1 MHLLIACAGSWL
13 ALLGAFAAALIGL
26 PAPRSA
32 TDTVVIVV
40 IGAAALVF
48 SRLGLGAVLA
58 LAVRLLPAGR
68 LRSVVITAMLRI
80 MPIMLR
86 STALAAASATLALQ
100 SAHGAPVHES
110 PPHTDLRV
118 TAPAA
123 VDASATDTDT
133 AVGAPTA
140 HPDAAVDDSGL
151 DTDAAVDD
159 SGSDTDAAVDDSGL
173 DTDAAVDD
181 AGADT
186 GAPLPDPGWPT
197 SPSDDAPPRDPG
209 WPTDAPAAGDSPV
222 ATPPSEDSPRT
233 PPDGDDDADES
244 SDTDPRASG
253 VHVVNDGESLWSIA
267 ADRAAPNEDTD
278 ELVAEIYANNRDRI
292 GPNPNLIMPGQRLE
306 IAP

>member
-26 PAPRSA
+26 PAPRST

-40 IGAAALVF
+40 IGAAALIF

-110 PPHTDLRV
+110 PPHTDLSV

-123 VDASATDTDT
+123 VDDSATDTDT
-133 AVGAPTA
+133 AVG
-140 HPDAAVDDSGL
+140 
-151 DTDAAVDD
+151 
-159 SGSDTDAAVDDSGL
+159 
-173 DTDAAVDD
+173 D

-186 GAPLPDPGWPT
+186 GAPVPDPGWPT
-197 SPSDDAPPRDPG
+197 SPSDDSPPRDPG

-244 SDTDPRASG
+244 SDSDTRAPE
-253 VHVVNDGESLWSIA
+253 VHVVSDGESLWSIA
-267 ADRAAPNEDTD
+267 QHRAAPNEDTD
-278 ELVAEIYANNRDRI
+278 ELVAEIYADNRDRI

>member
-86 STALAAASATLALQ
+86 STALAAASATLAIQ

-110 PPHTDLRV
+110 PPHTDLSV
-118 TAPAA
+118 TAPVA
-123 VDASATDTDT
+123 VDDSATDTDT
-133 AVGAPTA
+133 AVGAPAADPDTA
-140 HPDAAVDDSGL
+140 ADDSAT
-151 DTDAAVDD
+151 DTDVV
-159 SGSDTDAAVDDSGL
+159 GDTGADTGDALS
-173 DTDAAVDD
+173 D

-186 GAPLPDPGWPT
+186 GAPVPDPGWPT
-197 SPSDDAPPRDPG
+197 RPSDDSPPRDPG

-244 SDTDPRASG
+244 SDSDTRAPE
-253 VHVVNDGESLWSIA
+253 VHVVSDGESLWSIA
-267 ADRAAPNEDTD
+267 QDRAAPNEDTD
-278 ELVAEIYANNRDRI
+278 ELVAEIYADNRDRI

>member
-68 LRSVVITAMLRI
+68 LRSVLITAMLRI

-110 PPHTDLRV
+110 PPHTDLSV

-123 VDASATDTDT
+123 VGDSASDTDT
-133 AVGAPTA
+133 AVGAPAADPDTA
-140 HPDAAVDDSGL
+140 TDDSATDP
-151 DTDAAVDD
+151 DTAV
-159 SGSDTDAAVDDSGL
+159 G
-173 DTDAAVDD
+173 D

-186 GAPLPDPGWPT
+186 GAPVPDPGWPT
-197 SPSDDAPPRDPG
+197 SPSDDSPPRDPG

-244 SDTDPRASG
+244 SDSDTRAPE
-253 VHVVNDGESLWSIA
+253 VHVVSDGESLWSIA
-267 ADRAAPNEDTD
+267 QDRAAPYEDTD
-278 ELVAEIYANNRDRI
+278 ELVAEIYADNRDRI

>member
-1 MHLLIACAGSWL
+1 MHLTFACAGSWL

-40 IGAAALVF
+40 IGAAALIF

-68 LRSVVITAMLRI
+68 LRSVLITAMLRI

-86 STALAAASATLALQ
+86 STALAAASATLAIQ
-100 SAHGAPVHES
+100 AAHGAPVHES
-110 PPHTDLRV
+110 PPHTDLSV

-123 VDASATDTDT
+123 VDDSATDTDV
-133 AVGAPTA
+133 VGDTGADTG
-140 HPDAAVDDSGL
+140 DALG
-151 DTDAAVDD
+151 
-159 SGSDTDAAVDDSGL
+159 
-173 DTDAAVDD
+173 D
-181 AGADT
+181 AGADI
-186 GAPLPDPGWPT
+186 GAPVPDPGWPT
-197 SPSDDAPPRDPG
+197 SPSDDSPPRDPG

-244 SDTDPRASG
+244 SDSDTRAPE
-253 VHVVNDGESLWSIA
+253 VHVVSDGESLWSIA
-267 ADRAAPNEDTD
+267 QDRAAPNEDTD
-278 ELVAEIYANNRDRI
+278 ELVAEIYADNRDRI